1 MTFEKRGFFTFL
13 TQLFLSNKTNLFFSI
28 ASNQFE
34 TNLTFWDKF
43 EVQFSYKSQL
53 KVHVLD
59 NGLEKEY

>member
-1 MTFEKRGFFTFL
+1 MTFEKRIFSRFWLNFFF
-13 TQLFLSNKTNLFFSI
+13 QKKNVFFSF